1 MSLPYFIK
9 KLDIAKINSQNN
21 GMGGKLETNEKLF
34 VIDALCEG
42 PIEGLV
48 DKEGSLLKYIS
59 ESTEGGV
66 ESIILGKGIYYNE
79 VPLLDTN
86 INKLNFV
93 TSGFDISYGEEINN
107 YKNTYA
113 STIFRYLKKLYL
125 NDSEYLEQL
134 KKDLAA
140 PATFT
145 KGLLF
150 HEADGAQADAIKKI
164 ITDAIN
170 TGQVFIH
177 KIVNKYCNHLSINL
191 KIDSLFSTSGG
202 NTLVETFLYGIQI
215 EEDNTG
221 INYNF
226 IGTITGISKG
236 SYVLDI
242 PILLNLDSLK
252 KSTYYVKVIALSA
265 KIPPSNANNF
275 KEISVSA
282 IIERVIPKNSFS
294 YPFTAVVRSGVS
306 SEHFN
311 NDPKRTY
318 DLKLLKIKTPKNYD
332 SEVSQYEGN
341 WNGQFD
347 NFLRWT
353 DNPAWIFYDLCVN
366 SRYSISNGNISDRDI
381 NKWELYKI
389 SKYCDELVLV
399 NTPSFYS
406 EDSFT
411 VFDENTILV
420 DKSDFNNVALTLKD
434 FKQKYPAINDE
445 TNSASN
451 GGFNNSIIFLYNLS
465 SSNNLE
471 IEENFKKIIV
481 SVDEVD
487 LSADGKEIIV
497 QPDGEGTS
505 FRIQLMNDF
514 GPRKFFEKNN
524 DTEKF
529 LQAFINANVKTYD
542 TKSLISDRI
551 KNSKN
556 NTESGAKNFILSE
569 LNKLKNQS
577 NSFASNFIKQPCFS
591 QDFLK
596 DEFGNKRVIKGFCL
610 PKKLNYKDPLEK
622 RFSCNVLI
630 DNETEFL
637 KILNDIASTFRGLTY
652 CKNNLI
658 TATVDVDKPISYL
671 FNNSNVKDGVFSYS
685 SGSVDGSYS
694 VAKVV
699 YRDKYSNYDQ
709 QVEIVED
716 SYLINNYGISTKE
729 ILGFGIT
736 SRDQARRIGEWLL
749 ATNRFENQTVTFTT
763 DLQGLM
769 LKPSDVIQIEDQ
781 YKNNFVLQGRVIEVD
796 YVNKYIIIDRK
807 LNLNCTGQI
816 IKFIADVQN
825 KTISSLDNQL
835 SVSDRDIDDLNSK
848 NLIQLRIERI
858 ENNENKIYFHQDF
871 NFVDFFKI
879 TKSAPFIIEN
889 DKSNIVSAL
898 YKVVSISE
906 ADDNQYSFFCI
917 RHDIEKYKLLTK
929 SSFKKNNVF
938 ANNTISFADSDS
950 LKEVDF
956 SGISGDKAYSIDS
969 YSINQI
975 NSLFIDYNFNETK
988 GSLLSVIN
996 KNYYV
1001 LTIFVSRLF
1010 NFIQEKSSANVEYYK
1025 NIQNIINLKGGL
1037 LFKIILKNQCLKFKI
1052 QGTDLSDK
1060 RIFLGNFVTYPNIIS
1075 SISAIK
1081 IYVFD
1086 KDNRIIDV

>member
-1 MSLPYFIK
+1 MSLPSFIK
-9 KLDIAKINSQNN
+9 KLDIAKINSQND

-66 ESIILGKGIYYNE
+66 DSIILGKGIYYNE

-86 INKLNFV
+86 VNKLNFV

-113 STIFRYLKKLYL
+113 STVFRYLKKLYL
-125 NDSEYLEQL
+125 NDTEYLSRLTTAFSDL
-134 KKDLAA
+134 K
-140 PATFT
+140 FT

-150 HEADGAQADAIKKI
+150 HTADGAEADKIKNI

-221 INYNF
+221 VNYNF

-242 PILLNLDSLK
+242 PILLNLNSLK

-265 KIPPSNANNF
+265 KIPPTNANNF
-275 KEISVSA
+275 KEISVSS
-282 IIERVIPKNSFS
+282 IIERVIPRNSFS
-294 YPFTAVVRSGVS
+294 YPFTAIVRSGVS

-332 SEVSQYEGN
+332 SEVSEYEGN

-366 SRYSISNGNISDRDI
+366 SRYSISNGNISDRDV

-399 NTPSFYS
+399 NTPHFYS

-420 DKSDFNNVALTLKD
+420 NKSDFNNVVLTLKA
-434 FKQKYPAINDE
+434 FKEKYPAINDD
-445 TNSASN
+445 TNSANN

-465 SSNNLE
+465 SSDDLE

-481 SVDEVD
+481 SVDEVN
-487 LSADGKEIIV
+487 LSEDGKEIITK
-497 QPDGEGTS
+497 PDGEGTL

-529 LQAFINANVKTYD
+529 LQTFIKDNVKPYNV
-542 TKSLISDRI
+542 SSIFDRI

-577 NSFASNFIKQPCFS
+577 NPFASNFIKQPCFS

-596 DEFGNKRVIKGFCL
+596 DQFGNKRVIKGFCL

-658 TATVDVDKPISYL
+658 TATVDVDKPVSYL
-671 FNNSNVKDGVFSYS
+671 FNNSNVKDGLFSYS

-699 YRDKYSNYDQ
+699 YRDKYLNYDQ

-716 SYLINNYGISTKE
+716 SYLINIYGISTKE

-749 ATNRFENQTVTFTT
+749 ATNRFENQTITFTT

-796 YVNKYIIIDRK
+796 YVNKYIVIDRK

-816 IKFIADVQN
+816 IKFIADVQH

-835 SVSDRDIDDLNSK
+835 SVSDKDIGDLNST

-858 ENNENKIYFHQDF
+858 ENNENKIYFYQDF
-871 NFVDFFKI
+871 NFADFFKI

-929 SSFKKNNVF
+929 NSFKKNNAF

-956 SGISGDKAYSIDS
+956 SGIPGDKAYSIDS

-1010 NFIQEKSSANVEYYK
+1010 GFIQEKSSANVEYYK

-1052 QGTDLSDK
+1052 QGTDISDK
-1060 RIFLGNFVTYPNIIS
+1060 RIFLGNFVPSPNIIS
-1075 SISAIK
+1075 SVSAIK

>member
-9 KLDIAKINSQNN
+9 KLDVAKINSQNN

-125 NDSEYLEQL
+125 NDIEYLQQL
-134 KKDLAA
+134 TKDLAA

-434 FKQKYPAINDE
+434 FKQKYPAINDD

-556 NTESGAKNFILSE
+556 NTESGGKNFIL
-569 LNKLKNQS
+569 
-577 NSFASNFIKQPCFS
+577 F
-591 QDFLK
+591 
-596 DEFGNKRVIKGFCL
+596 
-610 PKKLNYKDPLEK
+610 
-622 RFSCNVLI
+622 
-630 DNETEFL
+630 
-637 KILNDIASTFRGLTY
+637 
-652 CKNNLI
+652 
-658 TATVDVDKPISYL
+658 
-671 FNNSNVKDGVFSYS
+671 
-685 SGSVDGSYS
+685 
-694 VAKVV
+694 
-699 YRDKYSNYDQ
+699 
-709 QVEIVED
+709 
-716 SYLINNYGISTKE
+716 
-729 ILGFGIT
+729 
-736 SRDQARRIGEWLL
+736 
-749 ATNRFENQTVTFTT
+749 
-763 DLQGLM
+763 
-769 LKPSDVIQIEDQ
+769 
-781 YKNNFVLQGRVIEVD
+781 
-796 YVNKYIIIDRK
+796 
-807 LNLNCTGQI
+807 
-816 IKFIADVQN
+816 
-825 KTISSLDNQL
+825 
-835 SVSDRDIDDLNSK
+835 
-848 NLIQLRIERI
+848 
-858 ENNENKIYFHQDF
+858 
-871 NFVDFFKI
+871 
-879 TKSAPFIIEN
+879 
-889 DKSNIVSAL
+889 
-898 YKVVSISE
+898 
-906 ADDNQYSFFCI
+906 
-917 RHDIEKYKLLTK
+917 
-929 SSFKKNNVF
+929 
-938 ANNTISFADSDS
+938 
-950 LKEVDF
+950 
-956 SGISGDKAYSIDS
+956 
-969 YSINQI
+969 
-975 NSLFIDYNFNETK
+975 
-988 GSLLSVIN
+988 
-996 KNYYV
+996 
-1001 LTIFVSRLF
+1001 
-1010 NFIQEKSSANVEYYK
+1010 
-1025 NIQNIINLKGGL
+1025 
-1037 LFKIILKNQCLKFKI
+1037 
-1052 QGTDLSDK
+1052 
-1060 RIFLGNFVTYPNIIS
+1060 
-1075 SISAIK
+1075 
-1081 IYVFD
+1081 
-1086 KDNRIIDV
+1086 